1 MRATMQEAVTVERE
15 RRYIYNGEPRRSTTG
30 YALRPNRHG
39 TKRHVSTFSI
49 ILTLFG
55 FGIAIVLY
63 INNILAVNQLATERE
78 QLSRH
83 LQEIRNLNN
92 QLQSEISRKAALER
106 IGAVASEKLGLR
118 YPTEQAELFDIDQAK
133 LETIESAQ

>member
-1 MRATMQEAVTVERE
+1 MQDTATVTRE
-15 RRYIYNGEPRRSTTG
+15 RRYIYNGEPRPSTSG

-39 TKRHVSTFSI
+39 TQRHVSTFSI

-63 INNILAVNQLATERE
+63 VNNILAVNQLAMERE

-83 LQEIRNLNN
+83 LQEIQNLNLELRAEVS
-92 QLQSEISRKAALER
+92 QKAALER
-106 IGAVASEKLGLR
+106 IGAVAARELGLR
-118 YPTEQAELFDIDQAK
+118 YPTEQAALFDIDEGK
-133 LETIESAQ
+133 LKKLK